1 MVSCFGSHSRNWII
15 DSRGGG
21 TPRFLAVT
29 QVCRSSTTIRRIGG
43 KRVEGERRR
52 EDEDVEEDFGTGRR
66 RGTLVGLASGAR
78 GRSEFFEFSST
89 FGSEL
94 EAVVASLTVVP
105 SLLLGGSSARQ
116 LSREGAARC

>member
-1 MVSCFGSHSRNWII
+1 M
-15 DSRGGG
+15 
-21 TPRFLAVT
+21 
-29 QVCRSSTTIRRIGG
+29 
-43 KRVEGERRR
+43 EGERRR
-52 EDEDVEEDFGTGRR
+52 EDEEVDFGTGRR

-94 EAVVASLTVVP
+94 EAVVASL
-105 SLLLGGSSARQ
+105 LLGGSSARQ

>member
-1 MVSCFGSHSRNWII
+1 M
-15 DSRGGG
+15 
-21 TPRFLAVT
+21 
-29 QVCRSSTTIRRIGG
+29 
-43 KRVEGERRR
+43 EGERRR

>member
-1 MVSCFGSHSRNWII
+1 M
-15 DSRGGG
+15 
-21 TPRFLAVT
+21 
-29 QVCRSSTTIRRIGG
+29 
-43 KRVEGERRR
+43 EGERRR
-52 EDEDVEEDFGTGRR
+52 EDEEVDFGTGRR

-94 EAVVASLTVVP
+94 EAVVASLTVVA
-105 SLLLGGSSARQ
+105 SFLLGGSSARQ